1 MTHDL
6 RVQVSLTDVAG
17 GRASEHEL
25 QLLYG
30 LVIIRAINGETLIL
44 TVAHRL
50 QDIASVLAARPLA
63 PFPEVL
69 ESKSIAFSLSALCF
83 LLAASRVV

>member
-1 MTHDL
+1 MTLMHG
-6 RVQVSLTDVAG
+6 VYEQVSLTDVAG

-44 TVAHRL
+44 T
-50 QDIASVLAARPLA
+50 IAASSTGYCLMYWLLDTGSLSSRCWNQSVLP
-63 PFPEVL
+63 
-69 ESKSIAFSLSALCF
+69 
-83 LLAASRVV
+83 

>member
-1 MTHDL
+1 MTL
-6 RVQVSLTDVAG
+6 MNGMYVQVSLTDVAG

-44 TVAHRL
+44 I
-50 QDIASVLAARPLA
+50 IAASSTGYCLMYWLLPFFLRCWNQSVLP
-63 PFPEVL
+63 
-69 ESKSIAFSLSALCF
+69 
-83 LLAASRVV
+83 